1 MERNELAISFFRG
14 LLLVKAILS
23 SCNQQKPGEG
33 CAIGCSHAFEIGASG
48 AVRIHEEVIRLLF
61 PGGQLSSDFS
71 LLFYGKD
78 SYLSL
83 LCPVKSQGV
92 VVALLQSN
100 QRLIRGLCL
109 RCYEEAVLLPVT
121 QEHGGLYLQDKHF

>member
-1 MERNELAISFFRG
+1 MQPAEQEG
-14 LLLVKAILS
+14 
-23 SCNQQKPGEG
+23 G
-33 CAIGCSHAFEIGASG
+33 CAVGWSHAFEIGAGG
-48 AVRIHEEVIRLLF
+48 AVRIHEEAIRLLF

-71 LLFYGKD
+71 FLFFFYGKD

-100 QRLIRGLCL
+100 QRLIKG
-109 RCYEEAVLLPVT
+109 P
-121 QEHGGLYLQDKHF
+121 